1 MAKFSYRNS
10 VHATTKHTPFE
21 ANYGYHP
28 ADPSTPDTPVSAVP
42 AASAHLKNLHTIH
55 HDPVTNIKN
64 AQATHAKFYNKRVK
78 EISGQEGG
86 PVFKVGDMVFFNRK
100 NIKTLRPALK
110 LDYRMLGP
118 YKIIEATSSP
128 LAFKLDLPP
137 KMDINPVFHVS
148 LLEPLRSGHLS
159 RSHIEQRRQKHV
171 FANYRRESHIT
182 GRPKTATRVLSA
194 SLRSEPQDCRDSPF
208 APLQR
213 SRRDV
218 WKTRHGTQSYGSI

>member
-86 PVFKVGDMVFFNRK
+86 PSSRLETWFSS
-100 NIKTLRPALK
+100 TA
-110 LDYRMLGP
+110 
-118 YKIIEATSSP
+118 KISRHSVQHSSSTTVC
-128 LAFKLDLPP
+128 L
-137 KMDINPVFHVS
+137 VH
-148 LLEPLRSGHLS
+148 
-159 RSHIEQRRQKHV
+159 
-171 FANYRRESHIT
+171 
-182 GRPKTATRVLSA
+182 TR
-194 SLRSEPQDCRDSPF
+194 SLR
-208 APLQR
+208 QR
-213 SRRDV
+213 HLHWPSSSTSHRR
-218 WKTRHGTQSYGSI
+218 WTSIQSFTSVS